1 MNPNEMWLEKFGCAT
16 YTQLYPKLE
25 KIALERMGMK
35 QLPFPLAAL
44 KFPTPENA
52 KDIFC
57 LVYRCSRFYEGDY
70 SELDAINL
78 IQYLKEN
85 PPLVTYQNPNL
96 TDIEHTVSVRE
107 ANLMNHILIS
117 GLELPGSRH
126 NLFGMGYFSTF
137 FIDMYFG
144 NITEFMAH
152 VSTLTSSGELK
163 RALKMREGYCQYSP
177 IFAPIL
183 GLRMIN
189 LEENQPFTKSEIREI
204 RLLYTGSNENKHLQI
219 LKRLLK
225 LKVDPNAHDYN
236 GFTALHYAVHFSS
249 IEMIQVLLKHGA
261 NPNAENRFG
270 IRPLTGLYT
279 SQRLED
285 MMMID
290 LLIQYNGKLRD
301 KEHANQLRYT
311 VQKSGIKSLAIRVRG
326 AMPRDK
332 EECEHCA
339 RRAEKKCSAC
349 SLVYYCSRACQKVDW
364 KFHKVICQTNN

>member
-1 MNPNEMWLEKFGCAT
+1 
-16 YTQLYPKLE
+16 
-25 KIALERMGMK
+25 
-35 QLPFPLAAL
+35 
-44 KFPTPENA
+44 
-52 KDIFC
+52 
-57 LVYRCSRFYEGDY
+57 
-70 SELDAINL
+70 
-78 IQYLKEN
+78 
-85 PPLVTYQNPNL
+85 
-96 TDIEHTVSVRE
+96 
-107 ANLMNHILIS
+107 
-117 GLELPGSRH
+117 
-126 NLFGMGYFSTF
+126 
-137 FIDMYFG
+137 
-144 NITEFMAH
+144 MAH